1 MITFILTI
9 AAPAFFGFLF
19 TGIIGNILLQKWQRR
34 HWLAQQRFSSHEKE
48 YNELKQLVDEIV
60 TMLGVR
66 LFSMRFLLPA
76 IHADDDENFNTRLK
90 DYQESVKKWNEKIAS
105 FNSRLSLLA
114 EYKFAQRFDQDI
126 QTSFAS
132 ASKTLDAMIRERKL
146 GTKSDNTKKA
156 DLEAVFL
163 NLQGKITGYGNTL
176 LSYTIEKRDAIYI
189 GATEKLTTQ
198 NLSELS
204 NFQLFKALFVRDPDT
219 LTIKRTPYD
228 P

>member
-9 AAPAFFGFLF
+9 AAPAFFGFVF

-60 TMLGVR
+60 TILGVR

-76 IHADDDENFNTRLK
+76 IQANDEENFSTRLK
-90 DYQESVKKWNEKIAS
+90 DYQEAVKKWNEKIAS

-114 EYKFAQRFDQDI
+114 EYKFAKRFDEDI
-126 QTSFAS
+126 QASFRGAS
-132 ASKTLDAMIRERKL
+132 EILDAMIRERKQ
-146 GTKSDNTKKA
+146 GIKPHHTKKSE
-156 DLEAVFL
+156 LEDTFR
-163 NLQGKITGYGNTL
+163 NLQGKITSYGNAL
-176 LSYTIEKRDAIYI
+176 LSYTIKKRDAIYI
-189 GATEKLTTQ
+189 GATDRLTIH

-204 NFQLFKALFVRDPDT
+204 NFQLFKALFVKDPDT